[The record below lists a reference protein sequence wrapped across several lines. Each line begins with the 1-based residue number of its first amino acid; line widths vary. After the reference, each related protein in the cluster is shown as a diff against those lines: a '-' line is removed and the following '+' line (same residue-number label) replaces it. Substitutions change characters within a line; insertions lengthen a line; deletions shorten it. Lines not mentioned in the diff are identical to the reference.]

1 MKQTLQLKTS
11 QHLTLT
17 PQLQQSIKLLQ
28 MSTLDLGAELERY
41 LLENPLLERA
51 DGGDGA
57 DEADTAPLPPMPVN
71 SSPAGSES
79 TGESSSD
86 SSSEAS
92 RNDSEQG
99 EGELLGDWG
108 GSGSGNRNDDDDEFD
123 PILNAPCRPSL
134 REHLTAQMGEI
145 QLSQRDRALMSLLI
159 DELDDDGYLPTPLA
173 DIAAEL
179 PLELEID
186 SDELECLRRLLT
198 QLEPTGIGS
207 RDLSEFL
214 TLQLQQHP
222 APPAVRQLAQDMV
235 QHHLPL
241 LGNRDF
247 AKLRKLLAISEQQL
261 KTAHAL
267 IASLRPRPSSGFDQ
281 GETHYV
287 APDILVV
294 KRQQRWVARLNQ
306 GTLPKLRVNQMYAG
320 MLQQK
325 GSGHNLGGQLQEARW
340 LVKNIQQRFDTILKV
355 AESIIERQQA
365 FFELGEV
372 AMRPL
377 ILRDIAEELGLHE
390 STISRVTTQKYL
402 LCSRGLFELKYFF
415 GSSVDTDSGGECSA
429 TAIKALIRQI
439 IDAEDVNKPLSDG
452 AIADKL
458 TAQGIQVARRTVA
471 KYREAMQLAP
481 VSQRKAF

>member
-11 QHLTLT
+11 QQLTLT

-28 MSTLDLGAELERY
+28 MSTLDLSAELERY

-51 DGGDGA
+51 DSGDDSDSHDTVSPLPTPPAGDAPAA
-57 DEADTAPLPPMPVN
+57 DSGSETERPEAD
-71 SSPAGSES
+71 SSRDDG
-79 TGESSSD
+79 D
-86 SSSEAS
+86 
-92 RNDSEQG
+92 
-99 EGELLGDWG
+99 LLGDWG
-108 GSGSGNRNDDDDEFD
+108 SGGSGSSRNDDDDEFD
-123 PILNAPCRPSL
+123 PILNTPCRPSL
-134 REHLTAQMGEI
+134 REHLTAQMGET
-145 QLSQRDRALMSLLI
+145 QLSQRDKALMSLLI
-159 DELDDDGYLPTPLA
+159 DELDDDGYLPTSLD

-179 PLELEID
+179 PLELEVEA
-186 SDELECLRRLLT
+186 DELECLRKLLT
-198 QLEPTGIGS
+198 QFEPTGIGS
-207 RDLSEFL
+207 RNLTEFL
-214 TLQLQQHP
+214 SLQLQQHAAP
-222 APPAVRQLAQDMV
+222 AAVRQLALDMV
-235 QHHLPL
+235 QQHLPL
-241 LGNRDF
+241 LGSRDF
-247 AKLRKLLAISEQQL
+247 TKLKKLLAIDEQQL

-267 IASLRPRPSSGFDQ
+267 LASLRPRPSSGFDQ

-294 KRQQRWVARLNQ
+294 KRQLRWVARLNQ

-325 GSGHNLGGQLQEARW
+325 GSSHNLGGQLQEARW

-355 AESIIERQQA
+355 AESIVDRQQA
-365 FFELGEV
+365 FFEQGEV

-439 IDAEDVNKPLSDG
+439 IDAEDHNKPLSDS
-452 AIADKL
+452 AIADRL
-458 TAQGIQVARRTVA
+458 VAQGIQVARRTVA
-471 KYREAMQLAP
+471 KYREAMQIPP
-481 VSQRKAF
+481 VSQRKTF